1 MSDSSFPQKILI
13 VDADKSI
20 AQAIKGP
27 LEKQGIKID
36 AAADLGTALYMFNQ
50 SKYPVVLI
58 DLAFEEL
65 PGLVLAQR
73 WRGHDSMEKATT
85 GIVMMSGN
93 AKGQKATDDRLIE
106 EIDGLEII
114 YKPLNPIHILPVLKK
129 AMINKQRRL
138 KYAEVSTEAAR
149 LAKNPKTVHLALE
162 LAKANAKDLGIQG
175 QNLVREILEVQEK
188 WQPALEVV
196 DGVLQQAPS
205 NISALNNKGRLLLK
219 LNQLE
224 EALKCMELADKQAP
238 NNVQRIN
245 EMAMAYLVAKQPNM
259 SVDKMKQLIGYHPDQ
274 PEMKFDM
281 FAKLQAFGY
290 DDYAIN
296 LCKDTTSPLEVVR
309 HYNNKGVAMAKAGNV
324 DAAILEYER
333 ALKYFP
339 KYRENYRIYYN
350 IALAHLTY
358 KTRAHYEIALEHVG
372 KSLELNPKFEKGL
385 NLKEQ
390 LTERLARKTAS

>member
-20 AQAIKGP
+20 AQGIRGP

-36 AAADLGTALYMFNQ
+36 AASDLGTALYMFNQ

-73 WRGHDSMEKATT
+73 WRGHESSDKAAT
-85 GIVMMSGN
+85 GMIMMSGN

-106 EIDGLEII
+106 EIDGLEVI
-114 YKPLNPIHILPVLKK
+114 YKPLNPIHILPQLKK
-129 AMINKQRRL
+129 AMANRVRRL
-138 KYAEVSTEAAR
+138 KYTEVSQEATK
-149 LAKNPKTVHLALE
+149 LAKNPKTIGAALE
-162 LAKANAKDLGIQG
+162 LAKANAKDLGMQG
-175 QNLVREILEVQEK
+175 QNLIREILEIQEQ
-188 WQPALEVV
+188 WQPALDVV
-196 DGVLQQAPS
+196 EGVLQQLPS

-219 LNQLE
+219 LNQLD
-224 EALKCMELADKQAP
+224 EALKVMELADKQAP
-238 NNVQRIN
+238 NNIQRIN
-245 EMAMAYLVAKQPNM
+245 ELALAYLQAKKPGL
-259 SVDKMKQLIGYHPDQ
+259 SVEKMKELIGFHPDQ

-296 LCKDTTSPLEVVR
+296 LCKDTTSPLEVIR
-309 HYNNKGVAMAKAGNV
+309 HYNNKGVALAKAGNV

-339 KYRENYRIYYN
+339 KYRENYRILYN

-358 KTRAHYEIALEHVG
+358 KTREHYEIALEYVG
-372 KSLELNPKFEKGL
+372 KCLELNPRFEKGL
-385 NLKEQ
+385 KVKEQ
-390 LTERLARKTAS
+390 LNERLARKSAS